1 MKKIALILLTAL
13 SISANAQTKQSNMK
27 EQKNYTIMLLM
38 NATAKWL
45 SLSRAE
51 RSAFFEKEVLPIF
64 SKVGENTK
72 INLYDSEYFHSSVSD
87 FMIINTTHL
96 DEYELIIEL
105 LRDTKI
111 YGAPYFDIK
120 DIIIGQE
127 NLFES
132 FNEKFKSFK

>member
-1 MKKIALILLTAL
+1 MAFF
-13 SISANAQTKQSNMK
+13 KQSRTK
-27 EQKNYTIMLLM
+27 C
-38 NATAKWL
+38 
-45 SLSRAE
+45 
-51 RSAFFEKEVLPIF
+51 FFEKEVIPIF

-132 FNEKFKSFK
+132 FNEKFKKLQIVNEPSWESLQIISNNFST

>member
-1 MKKIALILLTAL
+1 M
-13 SISANAQTKQSNMK
+13 
-27 EQKNYTIMLLM
+27 
-38 NATAKWL
+38 
-45 SLSRAE
+45 
-51 RSAFFEKEVLPIF
+51 
-64 SKVGENTK
+64 
-72 INLYDSEYFHSSVSD
+72 
-87 FMIINTTHL
+87 